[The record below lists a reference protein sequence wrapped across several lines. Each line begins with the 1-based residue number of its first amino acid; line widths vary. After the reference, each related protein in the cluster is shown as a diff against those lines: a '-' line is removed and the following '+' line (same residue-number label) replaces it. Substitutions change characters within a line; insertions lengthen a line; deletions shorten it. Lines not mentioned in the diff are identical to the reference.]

1 MSSSSARVRPYVF
14 APLSPLS
21 ASPAP
26 PPPTGGAGAGEGA
39 GRGEAGAPEP
49 PPLPSAEE
57 LAALRAAAEAEGR
70 AAGYEAGYAEGLQR
84 ATAEQAA
91 LIEQLAAVV
100 GSARVVARGFTA
112 GLEARVVDLV
122 LAVARKV
129 IEREVRL
136 DRTIVLNVIRAA
148 LEEIQEHTT
157 VEVRVHP
164 DDYELVV
171 AQWERLARTP
181 LAQRSQFV
189 VDERVGRGGCVIDM
203 PFGQLDAQLD
213 TKLAQI
219 IETFHALLEGDL

>member
-1 MSSSSARVRPYVF
+1 MFSSNARVRPYVF
-14 APLSPLS
+14 APLAPL
-21 ASPAP
+21 P
-26 PPPTGGAGAGEGA
+26 PPPGPPPPAGGDGAGGGHGA
-39 GRGEAGAPEP
+39 GGGSSTP
-49 PPLPSAEE
+49 PAVPSAEE

-84 ATAEQAA
+84 AAAEQAA
-91 LIEQLAAVV
+91 LTEQLASVV
-100 GSARVVARGFTA
+100 ASARVVARGFTA

-136 DRTIVLNVIRAA
+136 DRAIVLNVIRAA

-219 IETFHALLEGDL
+219 VETFHALLEGDL

>member
-1 MSSSSARVRPYVF
+1 MSSSNARVRPYVF
-14 APLSPLS
+14 APLAPL
-21 ASPAP
+21 P
-26 PPPTGGAGAGEGA
+26 PPPGPPPPAGGDGAGGGHGA
-39 GRGEAGAPEP
+39 GGGSSTP
-49 PPLPSAEE
+49 PAVPSAEE

-84 ATAEQAA
+84 AAAEQAA
-91 LIEQLAAVV
+91 LTEQLASVV
-100 GSARVVARGFTA
+100 ASAQVVARGFTA

-136 DRTIVLNVIRAA
+136 DRAIVLNVIRAA

-219 IETFHALLEGDL
+219 VETFHALLEGDL